1 MNREVLGREELD
13 LVSLS
18 IMIIGLVAF
27 WAVVGTMAL
36 TVAFALPTQVMRAT
50 ASAWS
55 EEFGKEDYHPYVT
68 GTRGSQLDIFTDA
81 LMVNTAISSGGGDAR
96 RSLEDAMSA
105 SHGMLGDQ
113 NDPGADLAASLSGPV
128 ERQQPYARY
137 WHGYLPA
144 LKVML
149 AVGITPQMW
158 AAMNCGIQ
166 GLLLLGIVLGF
177 IKRGRPLVSVAFVVF
192 LISANIWSVVL
203 SFQYSGVFLIA
214 EVVTLVMLVR
224 LPSARTACMLLACSG
239 CAAAYVDLLT
249 VPLVACVLPASA
261 YIACGPRGYG
271 APQRVRVTIV
281 LLASFFIAYA
291 GMWASKWAI
300 ASCVLGENVF
310 AESFE
315 KMAFR
320 SSSSYTSS
328 TGSIVEFGYSDVLR
342 ALLAQFV
349 SPAGLLAIGV
359 AVIAL
364 IDWIRTIIVTGA
376 EGDSPRLLPGILPW
390 MILALVPLL
399 WVAVLKNHTYIHV
412 WMTYRLLCLVLFV
425 FLCAIFDFRSAYRE
439 IVSQEKKQDERK
451 SHTN

>member
-1 MNREVLGREELD
+1 MNREVLGREDLD

-27 WAVVGTMAL
+27 WAVAGTMVL
-36 TVAFALPTQVMRAT
+36 TVAFALPTKAMRVT
-50 ASAWS
+50 ASVWS
-55 EEFGKEDYHPYVT
+55 DEFGKEDYHPYLT

-81 LMVNTAISSGGGDAR
+81 LMVNTAISSGGGDAF

-113 NDPGADLAASLSGPV
+113 NDPGADLAASLSGSV

-158 AAMNCGIQ
+158 SAMNCGIQ
-166 GLLLLGIVLGF
+166 GLLLLGIVVGF

-192 LISANIWSVVL
+192 LISANIWSVVVSL
-203 SFQYSGVFLIA
+203 QYSGVFLIA
-214 EVVTLVMLVR
+214 EAVTLLMLVR
-224 LPSARTACMLLACSG
+224 PPSARTACMLLACSG

-249 VPLVACVLPASA
+249 VPLIACVLPASA
-261 YIACGPRGYG
+261 YIACYSEDYVVS
-271 APQRVRVTIV
+271 QRVQVTVV
-281 LLASFFIAYA
+281 LVASFFIAYA

-315 KMAFR
+315 KIAFR

-328 TGSIVEFGYSDVLR
+328 TGSIVQFGYLDVLR

-359 AVIAL
+359 AVVVL
-364 IDWIRTIIVTGA
+364 ISWMRTIRVTGA
-376 EGDSPRLLPGILPW
+376 ECDAACLLLGILPW
-390 MILALVPLL
+390 MILASVPLV
-399 WVAVLKNHTYIHV
+399 WVAVLKNHTFIHV

-425 FLCAIFDFRSAYRE
+425 YLCAIFDSRSAYRE
-439 IVSQEKKQDERK
+439 IVSQEK
-451 SHTN
+451 